1 MNIFRMYNLERKVI
15 LERDNSNPGNVIIS
29 ILGIVNDG
37 DKRLKDDY
45 DYVKSSILIP
55 YKEMLQHINFY
66 RESFQ
71 KGEMDEAYEMTFIQ
85 DLSKRYNLEPNLVV
99 KRFKWV
105 DKLSKS
111 LIFSRKLEELYNPVE
126 KRQGKVKRR
135 NNKDIRKIN

>member
-1 MNIFRMYNLERKVI
+1 MNVFRMYNLEREVI
-15 LERDNSNPGNVIIS
+15 LERDNSDPGNVIIS

-55 YKEMLQHINFY
+55 YKEMLHHINFY

-71 KGEMDEAYEMTFIQ
+71 KGEMDEAYEITFIQ

-111 LIFSRKLEELYNPVE
+111 LIFSKKLEELYNPVE
-126 KRQGKVKRR
+126 KRQGKVKSR
-135 NNKDIRKIN
+135 NNKDVRKIN

>member
-55 YKEMLQHINFY
+55 YKEMLHHINFY

-85 DLSKRYNLEPNLVV
+85 DLSKRYHLEPNLVV

-111 LIFSRKLEELYNPVE
+111 LIFSKKLEELYNPVE
-126 KRQGKVKRR
+126 KRQGKVKSR
-135 NNKDIRKIN
+135 NNKDVRKIN